1 MLFELLKK
9 ADIFQNDNAGRLSS
23 DKEDS
28 AKEKKAQ
35 SATTETTE
43 DSKQKAEK
51 DDWLEIGQTYVLDD
65 GLGSKLNVTIND
77 VGTEDVMEYLLFL

>member
-28 AKEKKAQ
+28 AKEKRHRVLQPKRQ
-35 SATTETTE
+35 RIRNK
-43 DSKQKAEK
+43 KQKRMTGWKSDKPTLWMMVWA
-51 DDWLEIGQTYVLDD
+51 L
-65 GLGSKLNVTIND
+65 S
-77 VGTEDVMEYLLFL
+77 

>member
-28 AKEKKAQ
+28 AKDLEGKPYILCVMVTRTSNVAAAR
-35 SATTETTE
+35 SLITTI
-43 DSKQKAEK
+43 SKQ
-51 DDWLEIGQTYVLDD
+51 TY
-65 GLGSKLNVTIND
+65 
-77 VGTEDVMEYLLFL
+77 EYFSQKE